1 MNTIKWV
8 SCMGLITIIA
18 LSLMGCGTREAKTLK
33 TLAKKKQVQKVY
45 IEEQERYTPYLVL
58 SGNYDGKVLLLREQV
73 LPEFMPYKEHSPL
86 WGQDEYGSYYEQSS
100 VDAYLNQEF
109 LEGLAEPLRDR
120 IADTSIEVTDLT
132 AYDEWNYAT
141 HTIERKIFLLS
152 TVEMGVKGLD
162 GYTTATEGEALGY
175 FTNKE
180 MVVKIAYDS
189 EGNVCPYWTRTPA
202 LCEGCMVMVI
212 GNKVGFL
219 TADQSYGVRP
229 AFCMPPDTVVYQSD
243 KVIEGESVYIVGQD
257 EKD

>member
-33 TLAKKKQVQKVY
+33 VLAKKRQIQKVY
-45 IEEQERYTPYLVL
+45 IEEQEGYTPYLVL
-58 SGNYDGKVLLLREQV
+58 SDNYDGKVLLLREQV
-73 LPEFMPYKEHSPL
+73 LPELMPYKEHSDL
-86 WGQDEYGSYYEQSS
+86 WGHYEYGSYYEQSS
-100 VDAYLNQEF
+100 LDAYLNQEF
-109 LEGLAEPLRDR
+109 LERLVEPVRSC

-141 HTIERKIFLLS
+141 HMIERKVFLLS

-162 GYTTATEGEALGY
+162 GYTTATEGEALAC

-219 TADQSYGVRP
+219 PADQSYGVHP
-229 AFCMPPDTVVYQSD
+229 AFCMPTDTAVRHSD
-243 KVIEGESVYIVGQD
+243 KVIEGESVYIV
-257 EKD
+257 E